1 MSVNNLI
8 NKIVEDARKQETAI
22 LEKSKEEA
30 SKILLASEKKI
41 EKMISDNKE
50 KAVVEGN
57 AMKDRTI
64 QSAILQVR
72 NKKLSAK
79 QEMLDKVFCEAIARL
94 ESLDNEEFEKFFITS
109 VRNSGFTGNGEVI
122 VNSKRENA
130 ISSET
135 IKKLNEEL
143 GLELSL
149 GKPSDIDDGFMLK
162 RDNVC
167 RNFTFKAIMEFL
179 KGDLRTV
186 VAKELF

>member
-30 SKILLASEKKI
+30 SEILLASEKKI
-41 EKMISDNKE
+41 EKMLSDNKE
-50 KAVVEGN
+50 KAIVEGN

-122 VNSKRENA
+122 VNHKRENA
-130 ISSET
+130 IKSET
-135 IKKLNEEL
+135 IKEINREL

-149 GKPSDIDDGFMLK
+149 GKPSDMDDGFMLK
-162 RDNVC
+162 QDNVY
-167 RNFTFKAIMEFL
+167 RNFTFKAIMDFL
-179 KGDLRTV
+179 KSDLKTV

>member
-41 EKMISDNKE
+41 EKMLSDNKE

-72 NKKLSAK
+72 NKK
-79 QEMLDKVFCEAIARL
+79 
-94 ESLDNEEFEKFFITS
+94 
-109 VRNSGFTGNGEVI
+109 
-122 VNSKRENA
+122 
-130 ISSET
+130 
-135 IKKLNEEL
+135 
-143 GLELSL
+143 
-149 GKPSDIDDGFMLK
+149 
-162 RDNVC
+162 
-167 RNFTFKAIMEFL
+167 
-179 KGDLRTV
+179 
-186 VAKELF
+186 